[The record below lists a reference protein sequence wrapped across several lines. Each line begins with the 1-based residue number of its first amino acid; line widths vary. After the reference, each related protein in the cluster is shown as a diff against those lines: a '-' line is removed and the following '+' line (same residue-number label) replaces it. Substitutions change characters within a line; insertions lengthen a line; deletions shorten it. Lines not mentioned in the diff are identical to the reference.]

1 MTEVIEYQQKLG
13 DEFILWTLLDA
24 AGQPVT
30 VGATL
35 QTSRAA
41 ADPRSFKVTSGT
53 PPHHEASSGRIYGEW
68 IDPAA
73 PESDLITK
81 DEYFPHV
88 FACKWVKVEKTMAA
102 ADVVAPAWAM
112 SMSDVPL
119 TPEVVLAGAL
129 SDMVREMVRV
139 SLCERLPEMV
149 RLVIDDLADA
159 GHFQD
164 MANSGDFD
172 DAIFAAIDEKMEQG
186 EYMSGHTFDLSD
198 HLDIADYFDIADYA
212 DEIREYAGSSESY
225 VETAVADLLAEGI
238 KVVLRSS

>member
-1 MTEVIEYQQKLG
+1 MTEVIEHKQKLG

-24 AGQPVT
+24 VGEPVT

-41 ADPRSFKVTSGT
+41 ADPRSFKVTGGS
-53 PPHHEASSGRIYGEW
+53 PPHHAASSGRLYGEW
-68 IDPAA
+68 TDSASGSEGEA
-73 PESDLITK
+73 TTTSG
-81 DEYFPHV
+81 EYFPHV
-88 FACKWVKVEKTMAA
+88 FDCKWVKVEKTMAP

-119 TPEVVLAGAL
+119 TPEVVFAGAL
-129 SDMVREMVRV
+129 TDMVREMVRG

-164 MANSGDFD
+164 MANNGDFD

-198 HLDIADYFDIADYA
+198 HLDIADYA
-212 DEIREYAGSSESY
+212 DEIREYAGSSESD
-225 VETAVADLLAEGI
+225 VETVVSDLLAEGI
-238 KVVLRSS
+238 QVVLRSS

>member
-88 FACKWVKVEKTMAA
+88 FACKWVKVEKTMPP
-102 ADVVAPAWAM
+102 ADVVAPVAAAPA
-112 SMSDVPL
+112 D
-119 TPEVVLAGAL
+119 VLAGAL
-129 SDMVREMVRV
+129 TDMVREMVRG

-212 DEIREYAGSSESY
+212 DEIREYAGSSESD
-225 VETAVADLLAEGI
+225 VETVVADLLAEGI